1 MAQDKI
7 SMPSG
12 MGGLM
17 RYFDEYKSKIRIK
30 PGHIIIM
37 CVVVMIIMFVSI
49 LLASTLIISEK
60 ISKAHFRNFITP
72 TNDFVFVLGTL
83 VN

>member
-12 MGGLM
+12 MGGLV

-37 CVVVMIIMFVSI
+37 VIVVIMIMIFLYTYGNK
-49 LLASTLIISEK
+49 LLG
-60 ISKAHFRNFITP
+60 
-72 TNDFVFVLGTL
+72 V
-83 VN
+83 

>member
-1 MAQDKI
+1 
-7 SMPSG
+7 MPSG

-37 CVVVMIIMFVSI
+37 VIVVIIIMIF
-49 LLASTLIISEK
+49 LYTYGN
-60 ISKAHFRNFITP
+60 RM
-72 TNDFVFVLGTL
+72 LGI
-83 VN
+83 

>member
-1 MAQDKI
+1 MPQDNKI

-17 RYFDEYKSKIRIK
+17 RYFDEYKSRIRIK

-37 CVVVMIIMFVSI
+37 VGVVILIMIFLYSYGNAI
-49 LLASTLIISEK
+49 LGI
-60 ISKAHFRNFITP
+60 
-72 TNDFVFVLGTL
+72 
-83 VN
+83 

>member
-37 CVVVMIIMFVSI
+37 CVVVIVIMVFLYTYGNRI
-49 LLASTLIISEK
+49 L
-60 ISKAHFRNFITP
+60 
-72 TNDFVFVLGTL
+72 GM
-83 VN
+83 